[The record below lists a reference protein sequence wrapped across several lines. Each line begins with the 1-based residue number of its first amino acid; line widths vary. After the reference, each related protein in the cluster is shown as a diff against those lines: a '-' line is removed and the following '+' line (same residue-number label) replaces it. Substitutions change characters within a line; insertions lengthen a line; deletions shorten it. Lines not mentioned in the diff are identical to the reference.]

1 MGAGAHTHETD
12 MRLDTEHTIF
22 LLAIPAVMLAILLL
36 SLPAG
41 ACEPSLKSGLVCPE
55 QLPPVYATVC
65 QDGCF
70 LSHRDDMREYK
81 AAVAKAALW
90 PEFLLR
96 LERAQQLSALVV
108 VQRDEQAE
116 RADLASEA
124 LALRTHDLL
133 EAQSALAD
141 APGWST
147 VLVGGAVGVA
157 VGIVATVV
165 MWVAL

>member
-1 MGAGAHTHETD
+1 
-12 MRLDTEHTIF
+12 MRLNTEHTIF

-36 SLPAG
+36 SLPAAG

-55 QLPPVYATVC
+55 QLPPIYATVC

-70 LSHRDDMREYK
+70 LSHRDDMASYK
-81 AAVAKAALW
+81 AAMAKSELW

-96 LERAQQLSALVV
+96 LERAQQLAALVV

-165 MWVAL
+165 VWVAR